1 MFKVRSFLLEIGFA
15 AFCLFGAM
23 SLSGCRLIL
32 EPESDAVARI
42 LSHFPTGD
50 YRHAREMCDGEEVCK
65 KLNAL
70 GSLIS
75 SDWYNARSGFF
86 EITSIE
92 RAEDTGYSY
101 VHVDLSIPASGGQ
114 KATKLPLIFEMER
127 VKFRWHIYSVDGIDE
142 FLRRASRARGIL

>member
-1 MFKVRSFLLEIGFA
+1 MCKYRSFLLVFGLIA
-15 AFCLFGAM
+15 VCLFGVM

-32 EPESDAVARI
+32 EPESDAVKRV

-50 YRHAREMCDGEEVCK
+50 YRHAREMCDGEDVCK

-70 GSLIS
+70 GSLIA
-75 SDWYNARSGFF
+75 SDWYNAKSGFF

-101 VHVDLSIPASGGQ
+101 VHVDLNIPASGGQ
-114 KATKLPLIFEMER
+114 RATKLPLIFEMER